1 MLRKRLR
8 GHSDLQKLKNASLT
22 SADLFEK
29 PLYYTEK
36 NAKKN
41 GVENIKIV
49 KTNVF
54 EKPKI
59 TEKFDLIVSNPPYIK
74 SGVIPTLSREVAR
87 EPRQALDGGADG
99 LDFYRAICENYV
111 SLLGSGGM
119 LAVEIGFDQKEEV
132 TEIFGRYFKNVIVRP
147 TLRETTGRSQE
158 QINKKRGKKQW
169 QKKA

>member
-1 MLRKRLR
+1 MKSRFIIPK
-8 GHSDLQKLKNASLT
+8 
-22 SADLFEK
+22 
-29 PLYYTEK
+29 K

-41 GVENIKIV
+41 GVDNIKIV

-111 SLLGSGGM
+111 PLLSGGGM

-132 TEIFGRYFKNVIVRP
+132 TEIFGRYFKNVNCAADLAGNDRAV
-147 TLRETTGRSQE
+147 TGTNKQE
-158 QINKKRGKKQW
+158 ER
-169 QKKA
+169 